1 MYQGYFHVNIRKHFL
16 TLWATEHIAQSG
28 CGVSMLGDVQK
39 LPGRGPAQIAVGGPT
54 WGDKSVT
61 SGGPIW
67 PQPFF
72 ASVKLFN
79 DKRKQVF
86 KDTTLLKDFITKWG
100 LEKRHEENPH
110 DLIFQINAYRLDVVL
125 KLRGIFQL
133 FWFLIRSLARSDSL
147 QSIRYTIHL
156 FQPSYMQFVYFPM
169 LLHFPIIVQFLFS
182 RDLAY
187 PK

>member
-1 MYQGYFHVNIRKHFL
+1 MESPCLEMFRSCLDVVLRKLLWVALLEGINQWPPEAPSDLSHSLLLWSFSMIKENKCL
-16 TLWATEHIAQSG
+16 KIPLCLKILKQTLRFG
-28 CGVSMLGDVQK
+28 
-39 LPGRGPAQIAVGGPT
+39 
-54 WGDKSVT
+54 
-61 SGGPIW
+61 
-67 PQPFF
+67 
-72 ASVKLFN
+72 
-79 DKRKQVF
+79 
-86 KDTTLLKDFITKWG
+86 
-100 LEKRHEENPH
+100 KRHEEDPH

-156 FQPSYMQFVYFPM
+156 FQPSYMQFVYFPV